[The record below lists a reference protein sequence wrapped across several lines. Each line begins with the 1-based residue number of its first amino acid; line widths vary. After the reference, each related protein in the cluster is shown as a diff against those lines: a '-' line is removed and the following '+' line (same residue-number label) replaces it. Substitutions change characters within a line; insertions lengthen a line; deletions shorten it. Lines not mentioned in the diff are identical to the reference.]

1 MNREKIWPQ
10 NVNVTQLIFSFVFQ
24 SPPDFFLLLKI
35 WRRSVNDIR
44 RGSRTILPLDVQFN
58 ASGSLPV
65 PAPVTWQLQS
75 DLPEHG
81 SFPALDS
88 ETSAASKNVFMIIF
102 ECFVAVFSISGEV
115 TVFFCVC
122 LWSPSL
128 ISLWL
133 IFPKISQISIVE
145 RLSFQKIYQ
154 TRKKK
159 GLTRNSLLGVSSI
172 G

>member
-1 MNREKIWPQ
+1 MNREKIWSQ

-58 ASGSLPV
+58 ASGTSPCYLTTTVGLTGAWKFSSAWFRNECCKQKRFHDYFWVFRRCFLYLRRSDCILLRLSLKSV
-65 PAPVTWQLQS
+65 VNFFVAN
-75 DLPEHG
+75 
-81 SFPALDS
+81 F
-88 ETSAASKNVFMIIF
+88 SKNFTNFNIRTF
-102 ECFVAVFSISGEV
+102 FFSKNI
-115 TVFFCVC
+115 
-122 LWSPSL
+122 PNA
-128 ISLWL
+128 
-133 IFPKISQISIVE
+133 Q
-145 RLSFQKIYQ
+145 
-154 TRKKK
+154 KK